1 MNEQFKLQLLPI
13 QDGFVFDKARYC
25 GLGGGWGNGK
35 TTAGCIKAIHLCNR
49 PGNVGLIGRETVP
62 ELEDTTLTELFKL
75 MPQWEKYYNK
85 NRKIIR
91 LPNGSVIYCRHLAEW
106 KKLSNYNL
114 GWFFIDQAE
123 DIDSQ
128 CYIWLKS
135 RIRLHDE
142 AQGFVTFNMAGH
154 DYLWEEFKKNSKQY
168 FANEYTKASY
178 KEITEVCPRCE
189 GKGCET
195 CNYTGKVTYQ
205 ASLYEGESYVN
216 QANLPTPYLV
226 WLKTLPEGVS
236 KRYVKGSWDY
246 FAGQI
251 YADFDE
257 RIHEI
262 EPFEIPHYWEIFRTM
277 DYGYQEPNVCL
288 WVAVSPRGDVF
299 IIDELYQA
307 GKPPSWHKRAIDLMT
322 GRRIISATF
331 GCPRFF
337 QTESQGK
344 KVADEYREEPYSI
357 YLQPMPISVFL
368 RIQRVIEYMQVRED
382 HIVNLPD
389 GRVISPAP
397 RWFMF
402 KGKCPHLKEELLTY
416 AWKRVKDFESPGDE
430 RLKEE
435 PRDVNNHAIEA
446 MERLIGGYLWNPPE
460 WQPEPE
466 KTFADRLYEKI
477 IHRRR
482 GLKRVV

>member
-1 MNEQFKLQLLPI
+1 MIEPLKYKLLSI
-13 QDGFVFDKARYC
+13 QDGFIFDKARYC

-35 TTAGCIKAIHLCNR
+35 TTAGCMKAINLSQR

-75 MPQWEKYYNK
+75 QPEWQQKYYNK
-85 NRKIIR
+85 NKKIIR

-123 DIDSQ
+123 DIDPQ
-128 CYIWLKS
+128 CYLWLKS
-135 RIRLHDE
+135 RLRLHDE

-154 DYLWEEFKKNSKQY
+154 DYLWEEFKKGSD
-168 FANEYTKASY
+168 EYYTDESTRASLKNVSEGDTSY
-178 KEITEVCPRCE
+178 EI
-189 GKGCET
+189 
-195 CNYTGKVTYQ
+195 
-205 ASLYEGESYVN
+205 SLYEGDSFVN
-216 QANLPTPYLV
+216 QANLPPLYV
-226 WLKTLPEGVS
+226 AWLKGLPEGVY

-251 YADFDE
+251 YAEFDE

-262 EPFEIPHYWEIFRTM
+262 EPFETPHYWEVFRTM

-288 WVAVSPRGDVF
+288 WVAVSPQKDVF
-299 IIDELYQA
+299 IINELYQA
-307 GKPPSWHKRAIDLMT
+307 GKPPSWHKNAIDLMT
-322 GRRIISATF
+322 DKRIISATF
-331 GCPRFF
+331 GCPKFF

-344 KVADEYREEPYSI
+344 KVADEYREEPHAI

-416 AWKRVKDFESPGDE
+416 AWKRVRDFESVGDE

-435 PRDVNNHAIEA
+435 PKDVNNHAIEA

-460 WQPEPE
+460 WAPEPE

-477 IHRRR
+477 MHRRR